1 MAIEYTMAS
10 VAAGGLQPGRARD
23 GCRPQPCDVTHPHML
38 AIESAIMLVQSFAQ
52 FDEDG
57 KSISS

>member
-1 MAIEYTMAS
+1 MAS